1 MRADP
6 RFPYHRTMAPRSSLG
21 NHTPPPS
28 ALVLRHLEDIYGAG
42 VVPADAGERFD
53 PQDQWF
59 GVLPRFVDLN
69 SEGVELVDEFRALT
83 PELRGRL
90 LAFAVQGEI
99 GFLSV
104 DRPSA
109 AATGFVDVAQRGRI
123 RWTSDLHRVAVLAGS
138 EPEDHRIAGGVR
150 FSDHSTPRGAAVHLL
165 FAYETVEVAD
175 LIDAA
180 DFFARAD
187 RPSWAV
193 HCLVSA
199 ADAATTPV
207 AAAALAAAAANTAAL
222 DGDFAVAERV
232 LESFAWADTSVL
244 LRESA
249 PARALRQALVE
260 SDPPAGRATIRARLQ
275 SDHLDSDAVGQ
286 ALAAYALI
294 NVVDADPG
302 AWEGY
307 IQACSAASVP
317 LHPEI
322 VAIAT
327 TIGAPNAASEPHL
340 HVPAATDGRGW
351 SQLARC
357 VATVV
362 YAYRHM
368 RLGSF
373 APTAGLAKR
382 VGNRLVRAVEAT
394 YVSVMLAHNQLWNEL
409 ETALGVALETTTD
422 TVPVPLMRVGPEA
435 MLAFAEAF
443 RGEHEAARRRVDR
456 VLAEPVVRRAH
467 RLRAILDSVVV
478 MIEGP
483 RGNYEQALALL
494 STRQS
499 DVLNLTTGP
508 SGPIELFDFVDY
520 ALMVREED
528 QAVARVEQFRDAL
541 RQQHSQRADFV
552 LAACDAVIAA
562 RTTLAPAEELLARA
576 ESLPFVYEAARLRLV
591 YAERL
596 RRARRT
602 AEARRHLLRVE
613 FDLASVQAG
622 AWLDRVQRELRAC
635 QREIEVRVADLTEQE
650 TRIAELA
657 AGGLSNKEIG
667 ARLYLSPRT
676 VGGHLYKVFPKLG
689 ISTRAQLRDA
699 LAGNVEAD
707 DGPKPSEGEQALR
720 SG

>member
-21 NHTPPPS
+21 NDTPAPS
-28 ALVLRHLEDIYGAG
+28 ALVLRHLEDVYGAG
-42 VVPADAGERFD
+42 AVPAVAAQRLD

-59 GVLPRFVDLN
+59 GVLPRLVDLN
-69 SEGVELVDEFRALT
+69 SEGVELVDDFRALT

-90 LAFAVQGEI
+90 LAFALQGEM
-99 GFLSV
+99 GALTAE
-104 DRPSA
+104 RASA
-109 AATGFVDVAQRGRI
+109 AATGFVDIAQWGRI
-123 RWTSDLHRVAVLAGS
+123 RWTSDLHRVAVLAGA
-138 EPEDHRIAGGVR
+138 EPDDHRLAGGMR
-150 FSDHSTPRGAAVHLL
+150 SSDHSPRGGALHLL
-165 FAYETVEVAD
+165 FADETVEVAD
-175 LIDAA
+175 LVDAA

-199 ADAATTPV
+199 ADSAPDPKT
-207 AAAALAAAAANTAAL
+207 AAALAAAAANIAAL
-222 DGDFAVAERV
+222 DGDFAVTERV
-232 LESFAWADTSVL
+232 MERFASADTRVL
-244 LRESA
+244 IRESA

-260 SDPPAGRATIRARLQ
+260 SDPSAGRATIRARLT
-275 SDHLDSDAVGQ
+275 SDRLDSDAVGE

-317 LHPEI
+317 LHPEV

-340 HVPAATDGRGW
+340 GFPAATDGRGW
-351 SQLARC
+351 SQLAGC
-357 VATVV
+357 VATIVH
-362 YAYRHM
+362 AYRHM

-373 APTAGLAKR
+373 APSAGLAKR

-422 TVPVPLMRVGPEA
+422 TVPVPLMRVGSEA

-443 RGEHEAARRRVDR
+443 RGEREAARRRVDR

-483 RGNYEQALALL
+483 RGNYEHAMALL

-508 SGPIELFDFVDY
+508 CGPIELFDFVDY
-520 ALMVREED
+520 ALMVQEED
-528 QAVARVEQFRDAL
+528 QAVARVERFRDAL

-562 RTTLAPAEELLARA
+562 RTTLAPMEELLARA

-602 AEARRHLLRVE
+602 AEARRHLVRVE

-650 TRIAELA
+650 TRVAELA

-676 VGGHLYKVFPKLG
+676 VGGHLYKIFPKLG
-689 ISTRAQLRDA
+689 IATRAQLRDA
-699 LAGNVEAD
+699 LSATVEAD
-707 DGPKPSEGEQALR
+707 DGPTHSETRRDESR